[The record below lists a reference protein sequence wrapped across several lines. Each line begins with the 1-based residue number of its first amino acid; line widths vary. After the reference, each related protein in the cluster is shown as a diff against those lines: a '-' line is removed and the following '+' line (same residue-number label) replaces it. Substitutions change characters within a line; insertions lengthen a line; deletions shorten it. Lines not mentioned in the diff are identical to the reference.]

1 MLNDYYKKKLKADHK
16 KPERRPVTICPYCQ
30 RPVFSSDPD
39 AEYIKTRQSEHYFHR
54 VCLEKALRKAG
65 AI

>member
-1 MLNDYYKKKLKADHK
+1 MLNEYYKKKLTADHK
-16 KPERRPVTICPYCQ
+16 KPDRRSVTICPYCK
-30 RPVFSSDPD
+30 RSVFTSDLD

-54 VCLEKALRKAG
+54 GCLEKALRKAG

>member
-1 MLNDYYKKKLKADHK
+1 MLNDYYKKKLKADQK
-16 KPERRPVTICPYCQ
+16 NPERRVVTICPYCQ
-30 RPVFSSDPD
+30 RPVFSGGPD

-54 VCLEKALRKAG
+54 NCLEKALRKAG